1 MAQTGRGGGKRRG
14 TPGPAK
20 GGAKGSQRSAPAKK
34 GQPHRPRP
42 VPAPVPAP
50 EAPRTFRLGAI
61 PGATP
66 GKWIDRWRERLPHVE
81 LEYVPLEVSAQREA
95 ILSGEVDAALVRLPI
110 DPTDLNVIRLY
121 DEESVV
127 VTSIDSALTAA
138 EQLDPPDLAGEIL
151 IVPRDHV
158 LGALDLPGTEAP
170 RFDPPETTADAIATV
185 AAGVGFVVVPMSLAR
200 LHHRKDL
207 ESVPLRDAPTS
218 TVALAWHADR
228 TTPDVDTFVGIVRGR
243 TANSSR

>member
-1 MAQTGRGGGKRRG
+1 MAQTGRGGGRRR
-14 TPGPAK
+14 TPPGSAK
-20 GGAKGSQRSAPAKK
+20 GGAKRPAPGKS

-42 VPAPVPAP
+42 TPAPAPAP

-81 LEYVPLEVSAQREA
+81 LVYVPLDVASQREA
-95 ILSGEVDAALVRLPI
+95 ILSGTVDAALIRLPI
-110 DPTDLNVIRLY
+110 DKTDLHVIRLY

-127 VTSIDSALTAA
+127 VTSADSSLTAA
-138 EQLDPPDLAGEIL
+138 EELDPSDLAGEVL

-158 LGALDLPGTEAP
+158 LDPLDLPGTQPP
-170 RFDPPETTADAIATV
+170 RFVPPETTADAIATV
-185 AAGVGFVVVPMSLAR
+185 AAGVGFLVVPLSLAR

-207 ESVPLRDAPTS
+207 ESIPLRGAPTS

-228 TTPDVDTFVGIVRGR
+228 TTADVDTFVGIVRGR
-243 TANSSR
+243 TAHSSR